1 MIASSSPIR
10 LTSSGTGKGITMK
23 TESELKLAGVRAL
36 IAALGPVDAERFI
49 AALHREPF
57 DYTRW
62 RADQWQDATVAGL
75 AEEARAL
82 RTHPNR
88 GLASK

>member
-1 MIASSSPIR
+1 
-10 LTSSGTGKGITMK
+10 MK

-82 RTHPNR
+82 RTHPKR

>member
-1 MIASSSPIR
+1 MIASSSPIQS
-10 LTSSGTGKGITMK
+10 TSSGTGKGMTMK

-62 RADQWQDATVAGL
+62 RGDQWQDATVATL
-75 AEEARAL
+75 AEQARAL
-82 RTHPNR
+82 RERAATP
-88 GLASK
+88 G

>member
-1 MIASSSPIR
+1 
-10 LTSSGTGKGITMK
+10 MK

-49 AALHREPF
+49 AALHRERF

-62 RADQWQDATVAGL
+62 RSDQWQDATVAEL
-75 AEEARAL
+75 AEQARAL
-82 RTHPNR
+82 RARVATP
-88 GLASK
+88 G